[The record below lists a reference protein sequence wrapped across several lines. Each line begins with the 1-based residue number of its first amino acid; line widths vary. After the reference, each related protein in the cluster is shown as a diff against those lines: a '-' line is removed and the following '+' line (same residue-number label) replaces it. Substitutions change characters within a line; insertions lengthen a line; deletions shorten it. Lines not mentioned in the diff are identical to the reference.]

1 LIALSS
7 LAGPPFTPRGTKER
21 LWATVGLKGNLHV
34 MTTDGLFVATLFK
47 DYRQGKPGPEK
58 ADRGAIL
65 SDMSLGDDAWSTIL
79 TQSSD
84 GTISIVGG
92 HDSNWVTR
100 VDGLESIRR
109 LPESE
114 LTIVEP
120 PAE

>member
-1 LIALSS
+1 
-7 LAGPPFTPRGTKER
+7 
-21 LWATVGLKGNLHV
+21 
-34 MTTDGLFVATLFK
+34 
-47 DYRQGKPGPEK
+47 
-58 ADRGAIL
+58 
-65 SDMSLGDDAWSTIL
+65 MSLGDDAWSTIL

-114 LTIVEP
+114 VTIVEP